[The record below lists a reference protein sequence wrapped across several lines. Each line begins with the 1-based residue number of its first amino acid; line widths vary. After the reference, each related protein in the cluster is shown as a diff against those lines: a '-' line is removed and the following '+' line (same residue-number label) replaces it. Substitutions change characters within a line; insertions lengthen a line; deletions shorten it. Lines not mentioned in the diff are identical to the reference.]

1 MLHTDGNP
9 KGIRVDIYPLLK
21 RLVDQDGSDLYLATG
36 APPSAKFSGELTPLS
51 DTPFAHGEVEAI
63 ARSVMNEEQCEEFD
77 RELEMNLAISPEGI
91 GRFRL
96 NIFKQ
101 RNEVSLVAR
110 NIQTEIPRFDDLGL
124 PAILKD
130 VITAKNGLV
139 LFVGGTGSGKS
150 TSLAALIDHRNAF
163 KGGHIITIEDP
174 VEYVH
179 PHKKC
184 IVNQREVGVDTMS
197 FHAALKNTLRQAPD
211 VILIGEIRDR
221 ETMEHAVAFAE
232 TGHLAISTLHANNA
246 NQAIDRIINFF
257 PAESKAQLLH
267 DLGNNVRA
275 IVSQRLVPT
284 VDGKRC
290 AAIEIL
296 LGSHTIKQMIM
307 KNQLSDIKE
316 AMLKSENQGMKTFDS
331 ALYDLVQEGRITEE
345 EALKNADSANNLRL
359 RLKLTAKSAPEED
372 DAELMLR
379 GEVPA
384 ASAGD
389 VEEGADAADA
399 DGEEDVAEATPDAD
413 IHAMMAA
420 RMGGGGTSAAAN
432 EPGADASGGD
442 AAARAAKA
450 AEKLAALR
458 AAKAAKSAGAAN
470 GGNAAAPTAASGDAG
485 GLASAAAA
493 FELSLEPTEEPEEAP
508 EPGAEEDPMQMGMGR
523 VG

>member
-1 MLHTDGNP
+1 MEINA
-9 KGIRVDIYPLLK
+9 LLK
-21 RLVDQDGSDLYLATG
+21 RLVDFDGSDLYLATG
-36 APPSAKFSGELTPLS
+36 APPSAKFSGELTALS
-51 DTPFAHGEVEAI
+51 DTPFERGEVEAI
-63 ARSVMNEEQCEEFD
+63 ARGIMNEEQCAEFD
-77 RELEMNLAISPEGI
+77 QELEMNLALALEGI

-124 PAILKD
+124 PKILKE

-150 TSLAALIDHRNAF
+150 TSLAALIDHRNSF

-184 IVNQREVGVDTMS
+184 IVNQREVGVDTNS

-246 NQAIDRIINFF
+246 NQALDRIINFF
-257 PAESKAQLLH
+257 PAESKAQLLQ
-267 DLGNNVRA
+267 DLGNNIRA
-275 IVSQRLVPT
+275 IVSQRLIPT

-307 KNQLSDIKE
+307 KDQLSDIKE

-331 ALYDLVQEGRITEE
+331 ALFDLVKAGRITEE
-345 EALKNADSANNLRL
+345 EALKNSDSANNLRL
-359 RLKLTAKSAPEED
+359 RFKLSGPADKED
-372 DAELMLR
+372 QSDLLIR
-379 GEVPA
+379 GQLPSQA
-384 ASAGD
+384 A
-389 VEEGADAADA
+389 
-399 DGEEDVAEATPDAD
+399 
-413 IHAMMAA
+413 
-420 RMGGGGTSAAAN
+420 
-432 EPGADASGGD
+432 
-442 AAARAAKA
+442 AAKA
-450 AEKLAALR
+450 AEEAKRAQES
-458 AAKAAKSAGAAN
+458 AAKETSAKDAADKVENVHAAMVEKIESHKAANDAASTKADGGNELEAAAK
-470 GGNAAAPTAASGDAG
+470 
-485 GLASAAAA
+485 A
-493 FELSLEPTEEPEEAP
+493 FELSLEIETEPEP
-508 EPGAEEDPMQMGMGR
+508 EPEDLDEDAPPQFGMSHLGR
-523 VG
+523 